1 MNTLMKETANP
12 IMAITGAGTHHC
24 ATFSNAAGH
33 PNQDGADVN
42 NAASL
47 SLGMLCSTDAPA
59 DSTAP
64 TVMVWHGA
72 RGASMYNKIKT
83 TTLAVISV
91 AATLFGSGHAWAL
104 DAPIEDLT
112 FSCPSQPS
120 QPIVMQRPGATS
132 YFVFKWNGGIRNAPN
147 GGLYG
152 NNVWAISISIPA
164 DAGSFTFC
172 GAGPSGGITDYMAY
186 STPGS
191 TAVAEEKYG
200 FSFKRWGAQCHF
212 YYEGATNTQVVAVPG
227 CLSLRP
233 VANAGPDLS
242 VAPSTSVALDG
253 TLSTNPSAL
262 GNTLTYAWIQTAGP
276 TVTLTGSTS
285 ASPTFNAPLIAMG
298 QLPVTLS
305 FQLVVTNGIEMFSI
319 ADSVNV
325 VVTPALNQAP
335 TANAGP
341 DQTVASATA
350 PVTLNGTGSS
360 DPNAGQTLTYAWTA
374 PAGITLSNAT
384 AASPTF
390 SAPTLAVGAANQTL
404 TFSLI
409 VTDNLGVSS
418 VADTVTITVTAPANV
433 APTANAGPDQTVA
446 SATAPV
452 TLNGTGST
460 DPNAGQTLTYAW
472 TAPAGITLSNATAA
486 SPTFTAPT
494 LAAGA
499 ANQTLTFSLI
509 VTDNLGASSIADT
522 VTITVVPPV
531 PNPSVAAIPTLGETG
546 MLLLLAALGFIGA
559 WQGRR
564 RQTS

>member
-1 MNTLMKETANP
+1 MNTFMKDTANP
-12 IMAITGAGTHHC
+12 IMAITGASTHRC

-33 PNQDGADVN
+33 LNQDGADAN

-47 SLGMLCSTDAPA
+47 SMGMLCSTDAPT
-59 DSTAP
+59 DSTP
-64 TVMVWHGA
+64 PCRDGVVRA
-72 RGASMYNKIKT
+72 RGASTYNKLKT
-83 TTLAVISV
+83 TTLAVVSV

-104 DAPIEDLT
+104 DAPIQNLT
-112 FSCPSQPS
+112 FECPSQPG
-120 QPIVMQRPGATS
+120 QPIVMERPNATS
-132 YFVFKWNGGIRNAPN
+132 YWLYKWSGGIRAAPN
-147 GGLYG
+147 GGLY
-152 NNVWAISISIPA
+152 NDNAWFTTISTTA
-164 DAGSFTFC
+164 AAGSFNFC
-172 GAGPSGGITDYMAY
+172 GAGPGGGITDYLAY

-191 TAVAEEKYG
+191 TAVAEQKYG

-212 YYEGATNTQVVAVPG
+212 YYEGVTNTQVVAAPG
-227 CLSLRP
+227 CLTLRP
-233 VANAGPDLS
+233 VANAGPDQN

-253 TLSTNPSAL
+253 TLSTNPSTL

-276 TVTLTGSTS
+276 AVTLTGSTT

-298 QLPVTLS
+298 QQPVTLS

-319 ADSVNV
+319 EDSVNV
-325 VVTPALNQAP
+325 VVTPALNQAPTANAGPDQTVASATAPVTLNGTGSFEPDAGQTLTYAWTAPAGITLSNATAASPTFTAPTLAVGAANQTLTFSLIVTDNPGLASTADTVTITVMAPPPNVAP

-390 SAPTLAVGAANQTL
+390 TAPTLAVGAANQTL
-404 TFSLI
+404 TFSL
-409 VTDNLGVSS
+409 T
-418 VADTVTITVTAPANV
+418 
-433 APTANAGPDQTVA
+433 
-446 SATAPV
+446 
-452 TLNGTGST
+452 
-460 DPNAGQTLTYAW
+460 
-472 TAPAGITLSNATAA
+472 
-486 SPTFTAPT
+486 
-494 LAAGA
+494 
-499 ANQTLTFSLI
+499 

-564 RQTS
+564 RQT